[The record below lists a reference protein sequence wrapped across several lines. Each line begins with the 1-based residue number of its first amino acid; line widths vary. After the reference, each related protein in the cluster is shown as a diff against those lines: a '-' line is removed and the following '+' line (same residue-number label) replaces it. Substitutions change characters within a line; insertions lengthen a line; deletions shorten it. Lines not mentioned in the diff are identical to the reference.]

1 MDITSRVHDAH
12 VSTKVLD
19 LTGHQHMPI
28 TNKTHLFISQSED
41 LFTDDSKPIIDHY
54 RLGQRYSNNA
64 SLVLTSAKF
73 QSASLCDQ
81 PLPSYSTF
89 LRNVD
94 QNNSKMTWDTKS
106 WKAHPIWVTTVLCPR
121 VTDFSKFRVACDYS
135 YSRFQTSA
143 PKGHVMKM
151 LVSILVMSSSP
162 KFHSPLLYH
171 HPFSCY
177 WPFLNKSVKLP
188 PDDRE
193 HYRVKDR
200 PYM

>member
-73 QSASLCDQ
+73 QCASLCDQ
-81 PLPSYSTF
+81 PFSSYS
-89 LRNVD
+89 
-94 QNNSKMTWDTKS
+94 
-106 WKAHPIWVTTVLCPR
+106 
-121 VTDFSKFRVACDYS
+121 
-135 YSRFQTSA
+135 
-143 PKGHVMKM
+143 
-151 LVSILVMSSSP
+151 
-162 KFHSPLLYH
+162 
-171 HPFSCY
+171 
-177 WPFLNKSVKLP
+177 PFLIKEDQITRKWHGILKVERHPLYELLQCCVPESQISVSFELLAITVTAVF
-188 PDDRE
+188 RQV
-193 HYRVKDR
+193 HQRAT
-200 PYM
+200 